1 MEGGGLLG
9 QNFPRVQDAFATSG
23 VTPPLSVAEFDAL
36 SAIGWDIGAQKPA
49 TYVMTLGA
57 LAVFGLLKRRT
68 Q

>member
-1 MEGGGLLG
+1 MVLRLG
-9 QNFPRVQDAFATSG
+9 PSLVTSG

-36 SAIGWDIGAQKPA
+36 SAIGWDIGAPEPA
-49 TYVMTLGA
+49 TYAMTLGA